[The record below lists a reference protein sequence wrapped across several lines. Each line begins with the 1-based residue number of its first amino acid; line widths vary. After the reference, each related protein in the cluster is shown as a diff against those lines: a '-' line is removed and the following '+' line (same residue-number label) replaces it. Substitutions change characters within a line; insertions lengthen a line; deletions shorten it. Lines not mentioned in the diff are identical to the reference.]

1 MSKKMDRELKELVNK
16 IIFECQAEQFVIHI
30 EKAFKAKKRED
41 FRGELLNLLYA
52 LDIFEDIVRTKST
65 L

>member
-16 IIFECQAEQFVIHI
+16 IILECLTERFVICI
-30 EKAFKAKKRED
+30 DRAFKAKKREN
-41 FRGELLNLLYA
+41 FKGELLNLLYA
-52 LDIFEDIVRTKST
+52 LDIFEDIVRTKTT